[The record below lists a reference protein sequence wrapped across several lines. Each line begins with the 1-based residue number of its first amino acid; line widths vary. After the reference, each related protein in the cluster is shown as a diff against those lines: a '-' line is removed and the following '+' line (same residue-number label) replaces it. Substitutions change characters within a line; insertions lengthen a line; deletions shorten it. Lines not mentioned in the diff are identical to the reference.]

1 MVNVDIIMKYWSQ
14 VRKYV
19 LNVETSLI
27 QKETCE
33 GILKKYM
40 AMKYVIDTYRII
52 AQLGDAYS
60 AMSCQMHQMWIESH
74 KEG

>member
-1 MVNVDIIMKYWSQ
+1 V
-14 VRKYV
+14 
-19 LNVETSLI
+19 SLGLE
-27 QKETCE
+27 KPTA

-40 AMKYVIDTYRII
+40 AMKYVIDTYKIN

-60 AMSCQMHQMWIESH
+60 AISCQMHQMWIESH